1 MVVKK
6 YVAYSLKKLG
16 KITVLI
22 SYLRMATTDKDNLQ
36 PLVPQFYKI
45 FGLLILRHFKQKP
58 PMYNIL

>member
-22 SYLRMATTDKDNLQ
+22 SYLRMATTDKDILQ
-36 PLVPQFYKI
+36 PLVAQFYKI
-45 FGLLILRHFKQKP
+45 FGLLILRHFQQKP
-58 PMYNIL
+58 PMYNTL